1 MDATAIASRLK
12 MTITISSALG
22 LLALAVSHAA
32 GQNLTVQD
40 PGETITLALPPGTAA
55 APADQF
61 LGSVAGA
68 SEAAAAI
75 PLLALDDVVQG
86 RVALVGHLSCKLG
99 CWAYEYYTSDK
110 SLAVLNICIDTC
122 GGHRAPQPL
131 AIQRSANVSSVLSRA
146 QPTYTTS
153 QGLPTQTTMSN

>member
-1 MDATAIASRLK
+1 

-32 GQNLTVQD
+32 GHNLTVQD

-75 PLLALDDVVQG
+75 PILALDDVVQG

-99 CWAYEYYTSDK
+99 VLGLVILHILLSSTS
-110 SLAVLNICIDTC
+110 A
-122 GGHRAPQPL
+122 
-131 AIQRSANVSSVLSRA
+131 
-146 QPTYTTS
+146 
-153 QGLPTQTTMSN
+153 